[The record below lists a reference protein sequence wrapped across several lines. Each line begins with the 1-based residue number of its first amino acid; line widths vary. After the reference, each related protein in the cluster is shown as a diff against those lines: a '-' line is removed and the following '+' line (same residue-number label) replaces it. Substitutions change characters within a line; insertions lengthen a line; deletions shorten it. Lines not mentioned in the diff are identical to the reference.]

1 MAHGQITA
9 ADIQAISDCAEVAR
23 FLAKLGYDVSE
34 PADQTSAG
42 LGIAERTQHLVLTA
56 RRVVGHRA
64 APGLP
69 PALEIYCFETTVLT
83 ADLRQS
89 VVAAF
94 RNKPAQV
101 LLILATRDFRQ
112 LDFVLVQKSLAVVAT
127 GGQVSV
133 SHQLFSVDRRH
144 PSRVHLRVVNRM
156 SNVALDPYAQFDRI
170 RDAFRLAEWSE
181 DEFNNRNLFSDY
193 FLKNRLP
200 QQSQFPVWHGD
211 FKPAYKLLATAYRS
225 AGDVRS
231 LAPDAYLAKFVQP
244 IFGALGFSSAPGRAG
259 EGNADYV
266 LRPASPAD
274 AAPVAGL
281 LVYPWDRPLDRKDDQ
296 DRPGAEDVPG
306 IRVVKV
312 LEEQKLSWAIL
323 TNGKDWRLYCA
334 QAHSRATNYYE
345 IDLADA
351 LEHEDLIAF
360 RYFYLFFRAEAFVA
374 PKAGQP
380 SFLDHLREGSAA
392 FAKELGDRLRKH
404 IFDAVFPYLAQGF
417 VDHRKQAQEEKTA
430 AGDAFLDQAYDATLT
445 LLYRLLFLLYA
456 ESLDL
461 LPVHEPGYAALSL
474 SRLKEQIGIAAGAVT
489 EQVEDRLKS
498 RYTKSDTALY
508 DGLMKLFKVIDKG
521 DKDRNVPVY
530 NGGLFN
536 TAPEAADQS
545 REAEAARFLKKH
557 KVPDF
562 YLARALDLLA
572 RSEDAKTGE
581 LVFVD
586 YKSLGVRQ
594 LGSVYEGLLMYHVVV
609 PRDDW
614 EKAYQ
619 RPGLKVALV
628 PSNKERKNTGSYFT
642 PQHIVKHIVTQ
653 TVGPLLD
660 EKFKAAAPM
669 LRAAQREYHEHRKYE
684 ADRKLPPVLRK
695 AEEIVFKKHA
705 DVVRELLDV
714 KVLDPAMGS
723 GHFLVETV
731 DFITD
736 RLLDFLAGFPWN
748 PVQVFVERR
757 VRRPIVESLEAQG
770 VKINEQRLTDVNL
783 IKRLVMKRCAYGV
796 DLNPMAVEL
805 AKVSVWLDSFT
816 IGAPLS
822 FMDHHFK
829 CGNSLIGS
837 SIADLKKLAEERG
850 GLWSIPME
858 PLERATRNMELIADL
873 SDVTLTE
880 VHQSAE
886 TYQRV
891 LAGVKGY
898 RVLLDCIT
906 AEQFGVGGAS
916 SLVTQ
921 GHDLDLENWDRAVA
935 KLSAKEN
942 AWIEEAT
949 KIGNARRFFHWD
961 VDFPDVFFT
970 SRRSQDRKG
979 FDVILGNPPYD
990 ELSGEEGST
999 SAADIRYF
1007 NDDPKYAPCRGG
1019 HTNLFELF
1027 IARVHYIG
1035 FRGSG
1040 HGFIVP
1046 MRLLGDSFASGL
1058 RTFLLKTNRLYR
1070 IDALPQKDDAN
1081 RRVFSEAKLSTVV
1094 YVAKLFAS
1102 PGSVRVATHPWDQI
1116 EPDSPFYTAEASEL
1130 LTLTPG
1136 DALIPIRLDED
1147 SWRLLQKLEH
1157 HRGERQLSEAGR
1169 WASGEIM
1176 EGPTLQPYL
1185 TVRGRGTRLTRGGNI
1200 SRYEFKQEPK
1210 QGEEVFVDLARLRR
1224 DRARS
1229 VKLSDQEKPRI
1240 AFQEASAV
1248 DNYRRII
1255 AASLP
1260 PGTLCGKK
1268 LSYLCDARCQ
1278 LEGVL
1283 ALLNSALLEWRFN
1296 ATSTTNSV
1304 TLPEV
1309 SRLPFIAHPHEN
1321 KDFQSLAHHGEVY
1334 SRLGSAK
1341 EELQA
1346 QFKHE
1351 VCQGVQSDGLDEWTG
1366 STKLRDLDYLGWAA
1380 RFPEPSKEGERS
1392 YRTTEALSL
1401 PAGNGSASAKVP
1413 WNLIANVYP
1422 SYPLPGIDESSWEA
1436 AAWIEFCDLLRKNKS
1451 KIGNTRI
1458 KADLT
1463 GSGAVA
1469 APTGPL
1475 KKLQETFLKYH
1486 REVRQNRA
1494 KAAELDFLIDRIVF
1508 RLFDLTLDEQKLI
1521 LSRVGPGRPL
1531 PPRRNR
1537 GGKGKAAVK
1546 DEGPGLF
1553 GGEAP

>member
-1 MAHGQITA
+1 MAQGQITA
-9 ADIQAISDCAEVAR
+9 ADIQAVSDGAGVSQL
-23 FLAKLGYDVSE
+23 LAKLGYDVSD
-34 PADQTSAG
+34 PAEQTAAG
-42 LGIAERTQHLVLTA
+42 LGVAERVQHLIRMA
-56 RRVVGHRA
+56 RRLVGQRS

-69 PALEIYCFETTVLT
+69 PALEIYWFETTTLT
-83 ADLRQS
+83 ADLRQA
-89 VVAAF
+89 VVASF

-101 LLILATRDFRQ
+101 LLLMTTRDFIQ
-112 LDFVLVQKSLAVVAT
+112 LDFVLVQKSLAVVAS
-127 GGQVSV
+127 GGQVTV

-144 PSRVHLRVVNRM
+144 PSRVHLRVVNRIT
-156 SNVALDPYAQFDRI
+156 NVAADPFAQFDRI

-193 FLKNRLP
+193 FLKHRLTQP
-200 QQSQFPVWHGD
+200 SQFPVWQAD
-211 FKPAYKLLATAYRS
+211 AKPAFKQLAGAYQA
-225 AGDVRS
+225 AGDARS
-231 LAPDAYLAKFVQP
+231 LSSGDYLVKLIKP
-244 IFGALGFSSAPGRAG
+244 LLHGLGFVPLPGPAGDGQADFLLKPASAP
-259 EGNADYV
+259 V
-266 LRPASPAD
+266 D
-274 AAPVAGL
+274 APPVAGL

-296 DRPGAEDVPG
+296 DGPRSEDVPG
-306 IRVVKV
+306 IRIVKV
-312 LEEQKLSWAIL
+312 LEEQKLPWAIL
-323 TNGKDWRLYCA
+323 TNGKDWRLYSA

-345 IDLADA
+345 IDLPDA
-351 LEHEDLIAF
+351 LEHQDLIAF
-360 RYFYLFFRAEAFVA
+360 RYFYLFFRADAFV
-374 PKAGQP
+374 PAGAGEP
-380 SFLDHLREGSAA
+380 SFLDQLLEGSAA

-404 IFDAVFPYLAQGF
+404 IFDDVFPYLAQGF
-417 VDHRKQAQEEKTA
+417 VDYRRQAKDEKTPA
-430 AGDAFLDQAYDATLT
+430 ADPFLDQTYDATLT

-461 LPVHEPGYAALSL
+461 LPVHEPAYAALSL
-474 SRLKEQIGIAAGAVT
+474 WRLKQQIADSAGKMT
-489 EQVEDRLKS
+489 EQVEERLKS
-498 RYTKSDTALY
+498 RFTKSSTTLY
-508 DGLMKLFKVIDKG
+508 DGLVTLFTVIDKG
-521 DKDRNVPVY
+521 SQDHNVPTY
-530 NGGLFN
+530 NGGLFA
-536 TAPEAADQS
+536 TAPDAADQS
-545 REAEAARFLKKH
+545 REAHAARFLQTY

-572 RSEDAKTGE
+572 RSEDAKTGD

-594 LGSVYEGLLMYHVVV
+594 LGSVYEGLLMYHVVI

-614 EKAYQ
+614 EKGYK

-628 PSNKERKNTGSYFT
+628 PSNQERKNTGSYFT
-642 PQHIVKHIVTQ
+642 PQHIVKYIVSQ

-660 EKFKAAAPM
+660 EKFQEATPK
-669 LRAAQREYHEHRKYE
+669 LRAAQREYHDQRKYE
-684 ADRKLPPVLRK
+684 ADRNLAPVLRK

-736 RLLDFLAGFPWN
+736 RVLNFLAGFPWN

-757 VRRPIVESLEAQG
+757 VRRPIVDSLEAQG

-837 SIADLKKLAEERG
+837 SIAELKKLAAEQG
-850 GLWSIPME
+850 GLWTIPME

-898 RVLLDCIT
+898 RVLLDCMT
-906 AEQFGVGGAS
+906 AEHFGVRSAS
-916 SLVTQ
+916 SMVTQ
-921 GHDLDLENWDRAVA
+921 GHDLDLEHWDQAVT
-935 KLSAKEN
+935 KLSTKERG
-942 AWIEEAT
+942 WVDDAT
-949 KIGNARRFFHWD
+949 SMSNDKRFFHWD

-970 SRRSQDRKG
+970 NKRFEGRRA

-990 ELSGEEGST
+990 ELSAEEGSA
-999 SAADIRYF
+999 SEADLGYF
-1007 NDDPKYAPCRGG
+1007 RESPHYAVCRGG

-1027 IARVHYIG
+1027 IARIHHVG
-1035 FRGSG
+1035 FVGSA
-1040 HGFIVP
+1040 HSFIVP
-1046 MRLLGDSFASGL
+1046 MRLLADSFATSL
-1058 RTFLLKTNRLYR
+1058 RTLLLQNDRLEA
-1070 IDALPQKDDAN
+1070 IEAFPQKDDSS
-1081 RRVFSEAKLSTVV
+1081 RRVFTEAKLSTVV
-1094 YVAKLFAS
+1094 YVARLFTA
-1102 PGSVRVATHPWDQI
+1102 PDRLRIRTHPWDQI
-1116 EPDSPFYTAEASEL
+1116 EVGSPAYAAQASEL
-1130 LTLTPG
+1130 LQLTQG
-1136 DALIPIRLDED
+1136 EALIPIRLDEA
-1147 SWRLLQKLEH
+1147 SWRLLQKI
-1157 HRGERQLSEAGR
+1157 EATGNGWRLGTVGR

-1185 TVRGRGTRLTRGGNI
+1185 TSAAHGVRLTRGGNVA
-1200 SRYEFKQEPK
+1200 RYEFKQEPK
-1210 QGEEVFVDLARLRR
+1210 QGEEVYVDLARLRL

-1229 VKLSDQEKPRI
+1229 VKLSDQDKPRI

-1248 DNYRRII
+1248 DNYRRLI

-1260 PGTLCGKK
+1260 RGTLCGKK
-1268 LSYLCDARCQ
+1268 LSYCCDATCS
-1278 LEGVL
+1278 LDGVL
-1283 ALLNSALLEWRFN
+1283 AILNSALLEWRFN
-1296 ATSTTNSV
+1296 VTSTTNSV

-1309 SRLPFIAHPHEN
+1309 SRLPFIANPSESD
-1321 KDFQSLAHHGEVY
+1321 DFRSVCEHAALCSQ
-1334 SRLGSAK
+1334 LGMDK
-1341 EELQA
+1341 EKLQA
-1346 QFKHE
+1346 QFKTE
-1351 VCQGVQSDGLDEWTG
+1351 LCEIVESDTIEGWTG
-1366 STKLRDLDYLGWAA
+1366 STRLKDLDYLGW
-1380 RFPEPSKEGERS
+1380 EGRLGGS
-1392 YRTTEALSL
+1392 NDDASVR
-1401 PAGNGSASAKVP
+1401 PASQSRDDFDGN
-1413 WNLIANVYP
+1413 LLCNVYP
-1422 SYPLPGIDESSWEA
+1422 SYPVEGINERLWEA
-1436 AAWIEFCDLLRKNKS
+1436 SAWTDLCDLLRKNKS
-1451 KIGNTRI
+1451 KIGTLRI

-1469 APTGPL
+1469 AATGPM
-1475 KKLQETFLKYH
+1475 KKLQETLLKYH

-1531 PPRRNR
+1531 PPRRSR
-1537 GGKGKAAVK
+1537 GGKAKPAAK

-1553 GGEAP
+1553 GGEAQ